1 MGNSITVQT
10 GRNEFNVAEREAHV
24 IGDGPRIPPLK
35 PDEISGEAM
44 ELIREIRQSFN
55 IPEDGSI
62 PEVSLITL
70 RHPGIF
76 RCQMAMGIEL
86 VANGTIS
93 PRERELAVLRIARLC
108 RAPFEWSEHVAIGK
122 RFGVTAEEIER
133 IIEGSSAPGWSEHEA
148 AILRGVE
155 ELIADQCLSDQTW
168 DILARSWDEKQLLEF
183 PMLVGSYLMTA
194 FQQNTIRVPMNKPG
208 AGLGDR

>member
-1 MGNSITVQT
+1 MASIATVQS
-10 GRNEFNVAEREAHV
+10 GKNEFDVAQREAQV
-24 IGDGPRIPPLK
+24 IGDGPRIPPLA
-35 PDEISGEAM
+35 PEEISGEAKD
-44 ELIREIRQSFN
+44 LIRDIRKSFN

-62 PEVSLITL
+62 PQVSLITL
-70 RHPGIF
+70 RHPGMF
-76 RCQMAMGIEL
+76 RCQMSMGIEL

-93 PRERELAVLRIARLC
+93 GRERELAVLRLARLS

-122 RFGVTAEEIER
+122 RFGVTEDEVER
-133 IIEGSSAPGWSEHEA
+133 VTEGSSAPGWSEHEA

-155 ELIADQCLSDQTW
+155 ELLADQCLSDETW
-168 DILARSWDEKQLLEF
+168 ETLAKSWNEKQLLEF

-208 AGLGDR
+208 AGLRDR